1 MASFDSM
8 YFENN
13 RCHVLA
19 NLKAAEK
26 NLNDCDLEG
35 VKIALDCEYA
45 IAFDRFNEII

>member
-19 NLKAAEK
+19 GIRNAEK
-26 NLNDCDLEG
+26 HLESCDLEG
-35 VKIALDCEYA
+35 VKIALGCEYA
-45 IAFDRFNEII
+45 LAFKNIAKNI